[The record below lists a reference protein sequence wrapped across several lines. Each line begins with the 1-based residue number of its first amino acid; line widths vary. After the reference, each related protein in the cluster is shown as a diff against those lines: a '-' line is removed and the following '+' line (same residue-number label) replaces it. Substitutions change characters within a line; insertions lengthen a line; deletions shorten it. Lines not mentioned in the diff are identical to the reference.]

1 MAVINTGNH
10 PKALWPGVAAWF
22 GARYDQHA
30 PEYPALFDVNTSSK
44 AYEEDVEQTAF
55 GLAPIKPEGAPTSYD
70 QHQQG
75 FTKRYVNVAYSL
87 GYIVTHEEL
96 QDNLY
101 SEVSMQRAGSLAFA
115 MAQTRENVG
124 ANVYNRATNTSY
136 GGGDTYP
143 LLSASHASISANSAG
158 TALGNL
164 LSTAAALS
172 ESSLEDLCVQIMN
185 STNSRGLKISLRPQ
199 RLIISTA
206 NVFEAERILKSDR
219 QNDTANNAVNA
230 LRSKGAVPEVAVCHY
245 FTNANYWF
253 LRTNAPAGMK
263 WLDREA
269 VSFKKDTDFDTD
281 NAKAKAYMRFSCGW
295 TDARG
300 IFGSAAP

>member
-30 PEYPALFDVNTSSK
+30 PEYPALFDTGGSTK

-55 GLAPIKPEGAPTSYD
+55 GLAPIKPEGAATSYD

-75 FTKRYVNVAYSL
+75 YTKRYVNVAYSL
-87 GYIVTHEEL
+87 GYIVTKEEMD
-96 QDNLY
+96 DNLY
-101 SEVSMQRAGSLAFA
+101 TEVSMQRAGSLAFA

-136 GGGDTYP
+136 LGGDGKALLVSDHPQVSGTY
-143 LLSASHASISANSAG
+143 SNI
-158 TALGNL
+158 

-172 ESSLEDLCVQIMN
+172 EASLEDLCIQIMN
-185 STNSRGLKISLRPQ
+185 ATNSRGLKISLRAQ
-199 RLIISTA
+199 RLIVSTA

-230 LRSKGAVPEVAVCHY
+230 LRSKGAVPEVAVNHY
-245 FTNANYWF
+245 FTNTNYWF
-253 LRTNAPAGMK
+253 LRTNAPSGMK

-281 NAKAKAYMRFSCGW
+281 NAKAKAYMRFSAGW
-295 TDARG
+295 TDPRG
-300 IFGSAAP
+300 LYGSAAP